1 MADEKALAEVGT
13 KLLFENERVRIWEF
27 HLAPGEDSPAH
38 RHDLDYVLVQIHG
51 DRMAVV
57 PEPGSGGPYPDYM
70 EADVIPGQHFYIE
83 RGGLEKARN
92 IGSQPYFE
100 IIVELKD

>member
-1 MADEKALAEVGT
+1 MTDEKALAAVGT

-27 HLAPGEDSPAH
+27 HLNPGEESPVH

-57 PEPGSGGPYPDYM
+57 PEPGSGGPYPEYM
-70 EADVIPGQHFYIE
+70 EADVVPGQHFYIE
-83 RGGLEKARN
+83 KGGLEKARN

>member
-1 MADEKALAEVGT
+1 MTDEKALAEVGT
-13 KLLFENERVRIWEF
+13 KLLFENERVRIWEL
-27 HLAPGEDSPAH
+27 HLNPGEESPVH

-57 PEPGSGGPYPDYM
+57 PEPGSGGPYPEYM
-70 EADVIPGQHFYIE
+70 EADVVPGQHFYIE
-83 RGGLEKARN
+83 KGGLEKARN